1 MPRDRLIFCGQYPQK
16 TKDSRTLW
24 GRSQRDRLPSQQP
37 YSGVF
42 SLALSTVITLVS
54 TLALPVLPA
63 RAQDPPPDSP
73 TAITEAPLRRL
84 DPADVGD
91 RQARYALLR
100 DNRLWQDRAA
110 LLQAIDRSLTYL
122 NTPAA
127 QAAYTQYGMP
137 EFTRDRVRRSLT
149 RFRQL
154 VRTSNSLESFQSAV
168 LNEFDLY
175 QSIGNDGEGTVAFTG
190 YFEPIYPASRVRTAE
205 FRYPLYREPSNLD
218 QWTQPHPTRL
228 ELEGADGLQ
237 GSQGRLRG
245 LELVWLRDRLDAYLV
260 QVQGSARLQLTNNGI
275 MTVGYAGRTEHPYV
289 SLGREL
295 INDGK
300 VPAEGLTLPVVIDY
314 FRRHPADLNE
324 YIPRNNRFIF
334 FRETSGQPP
343 IGSLNVPV
351 TSERSIATDKTVMPP
366 GALALIYTDLPYPDR
381 NGRLFPQRV
390 SRFVLDQDTGG
401 AIQGSGRVD
410 VFLGSGQVAG
420 DRAGLVN
427 NPGELYYLLLREP

>member
-1 MPRDRLIFCGQYPQK
+1 M
-16 TKDSRTLW
+16 
-24 GRSQRDRLPSQQP
+24 
-37 YSGVF
+37 
-42 SLALSTVITLVS
+42 
-54 TLALPVLPA
+54 
-63 RAQDPPPDSP
+63 
-73 TAITEAPLRRL
+73 APLRQL
-84 DPADVGD
+84 DPTDVAD

-122 NTPAA
+122 GTPAA
-127 QAAYTQYGMP
+127 QEAYAQYGMP

-154 VRTSNSLESFQSAV
+154 VRTSNSLESFQAAV

-175 QSIGNDGEGTVAFTG
+175 QSVGNDGQGTIGFTG
-190 YFEPIYPASRVRTAE
+190 YFEPIYRASRVRTAE
-205 FRYPLYREPSNLD
+205 FRYPLYREPSNLE
-218 QWTQPHPTRL
+218 QWPQPHPTRV
-228 ELEGADGLQ
+228 ELEGSDGLQ

-245 LELVWLRDRLDAYLV
+245 LELVWLRDRLEAYLV

-300 VPAEGLTLPVVIDY
+300 VPEEGLTLPVVIDY
-314 FRRHPADLNE
+314 FRQHPEELDE
-324 YIPRNNRFIF
+324 YISRNNRFIF
-334 FRETSGQPP
+334 FRETAGQPP
-343 IGSLNVPV
+343 MGSLNVPV
-351 TSERSIATDKTVMPP
+351 TPERSIATDKTLMPP

-401 AIQGSGRVD
+401 AIRGPGRVD
-410 VFLGSGQVAG
+410 VFMGTGQVAG